1 MATNDDEDLNMFL
14 PRFALEDWF
23 AHYKPGCTVNM
34 GSAAVEPISV
44 ADLLEPGARLD
55 DIPLGYGGAIGSAAL
70 REQVAALH
78 PGPDASDVQCTV
90 GATEAVLALYA
101 ALLRP
106 GDHVVVITPAYQLL
120 VDLPA
125 TLGASVTAVAL
136 ARDGDRWVLPS
147 AAVADAIRDT
157 TRAVVV
163 NSPNNPTGWTATDAQ
178 LTELAT
184 LAHDA
189 GAVLVSDEVY
199 RGIGPAT
206 STAVQLHGSAVVVG
220 SVSKTYGTAGLR
232 VGWVVARDEELRD
245 RLRTVRYW
253 TTLSSSPVTDA
264 LAVQTLRA
272 APRLQARATRIV
284 VANAALVRDVVDGRD
299 DVDHAPPQGGTTA
312 WVELLTHDAEDVA
325 RRLAVEHRVFAVP
338 STALSTPGHHLRI
351 ALGRND
357 LERGLHAL
365 TRVLDAAPA
374 RR

>member
-1 MATNDDEDLNMFL
+1 MLL

-23 AHYKPGCTVNM
+23 ARYKPGCAVNT
-34 GSAAVEPISV
+34 GSSDVEPISV
-44 ADLLEPGARLD
+44 ADLLDLGARLD
-55 DIPLGYGGAIGSAAL
+55 DISLGYGGPIGSAEL

-78 PGPDASDVQCTV
+78 PGTDAPDVQCTA
-90 GATEAVLALYA
+90 GATEAVFALYA

-125 TLGASVTAVAL
+125 TLGASVSAVAL

-147 AAVADAIRDT
+147 AAVAGAVRDT

-178 LTELAT
+178 LTELAN

-206 STAVQLHGSAVVVG
+206 STAVQLHSSAVVVG

-232 VGWVVARDEELRD
+232 VGWLIARDEELRD

-253 TTLSSSPVTDA
+253 TTLSSSPVNDA

-272 APRLQARATRIV
+272 APRLQARATGIV
-284 VANAALVRDVVDGRD
+284 AGNAALVRDFIDGRD
-299 DVDHAPPQGGTTA
+299 DIDHAPPQGGTTA
-312 WVELLTHDAEDVA
+312 WVELLTHDAEVVA
-325 RRLAVEHRVFAVP
+325 RRLAVEQQVFTVP
-338 STALSTPGHHLRI
+338 SSALRTPGHHLRI
-351 ALGRND
+351 ALGRTE

-365 TRVLDAAPA
+365 NRVLDDTPA